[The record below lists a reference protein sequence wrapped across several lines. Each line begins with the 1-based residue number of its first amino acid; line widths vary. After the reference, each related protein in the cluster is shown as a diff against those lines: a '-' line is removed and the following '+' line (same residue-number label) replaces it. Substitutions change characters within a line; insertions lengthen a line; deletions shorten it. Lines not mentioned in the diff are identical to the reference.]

1 MRANDIC
8 PRLKGEM
15 KNMYIVRNALR
26 NIARSKGRNVLV
38 GIIVL
43 VIAISSCVALSIRQA
58 ASKVESQSLNN
69 LKITGQI
76 SVNRESLFQN
86 TQNATPS
93 GSTSSSED
101 IRSKLSSLQG
111 PTLDQL
117 ETYASAPSVSS
128 FYYTISSTVNAN
140 NSSFEPVDTSSS
152 QNSSNSSA
160 SASTENRQNAR
171 AGKETSE
178 NIPGGMGTQGNFSL
192 TAYSSESA
200 MTNFQDNSSSIT
212 DGSMIDLT
220 AADNTCLISDELA
233 LLNNLS
239 VGDTI
244 TITNPNNDG
253 ETYTLTITG
262 IYNNSNTGSTNT
274 MMQFSTSSDP
284 ANLIIISTGTINNI
298 VAQSTSVAKTSTNQ
312 DTGVTSTTALR
323 TKTSGT
329 YVFNDVSAYES
340 FQNEVKN
347 MGLSDDY
354 SVSSTDLNNY
364 EQSLV
369 PLKNLSKFA
378 GIFLLIVLLVGGVVL
393 IVLNIFNIHE
403 RKYEVGVLT
412 AIGMKKSKVALQF
425 VTELFTVTLVSIIIG
440 TAVGAAVSLPVT
452 NSLLASQVASQQT
465 QSSRIEQNFGR
476 GKQQMGNGQTGTSA
490 NAAGRMAS
498 ASGFGQ
504 TGKTVTNYISSVQ
517 SATDLTVVMQVLGI
531 GVLLT
536 LISSLVA
543 VIFILRY
550 EPLKILTNRT

>member
-1 MRANDIC
+1 
-8 PRLKGEM
+8 
-15 KNMYIVRNALR
+15 MYIVRNALR

-58 ASKVESQSLNN
+58 ASKVESQSLDN

-86 TQNATPS
+86 TQNATSS
-93 GSTSSSED
+93 GSTSSAD

-111 PTLDQL
+111 PTLDEL
-117 ETYASAPSVSS
+117 KTYASAPSVSS
-128 FYYTISSTVNAN
+128 FYYNISSTVNASN
-140 NSSFEPVDTSSS
+140 NSFEPVNISSS

-160 SASTENRQNAR
+160 SASTQDRQNAR
-171 AGKETSE
+171 GGKEMSG
-178 NIPGGMGTQGNFSL
+178 NIPEGMGTQGNFSL
-192 TAYSSESA
+192 TAYSDESA
-200 MTNFQDNSSSIT
+200 MTNFQENSSSIT

-233 LLNNLS
+233 SLNNLS
-239 VGDTI
+239 VGNTI

-262 IYNNSNTGSTNT
+262 IYNNSNTESTNT

-284 ANLIIISTGTINNI
+284 ANLIIISTGTMNNI

-340 FQNEVKN
+340 FQNEVKD

-354 SVSSTDLNNY
+354 SVFSTDLNNY

-412 AIGMKKSKVALQF
+412 AIGMKKGKVALQF

-465 QSSRIEQNFGR
+465 QSSRVEQNFGR
-476 GKQQMGNGQTGTSA
+476 GRQQAGASV
-490 NAAGRMAS
+490 NAASEGTMAS
-498 ASGFGQ
+498 PSDFSGQ
-504 TGKTVTNYISSVQ
+504 TGKAVTNYISSVQ
-517 SATDLTVVMQVLGI
+517 SATDMTVVVELLGI

>member
-1 MRANDIC
+1 MSAPERRD
-8 PRLKGEM
+8 E
-15 KNMYIVRNALR
+15 NMYIVRNALR
-26 NIARSKGRNVLV
+26 NIARSKGRNILV

-58 ASKVESQSLNN
+58 ASKVESQSLDN

-86 TQNATPS
+86 TQNATSS
-93 GSTSSSED
+93 GSTSSAD

-111 PTLDQL
+111 PTLDEL
-117 ETYASAPSVSS
+117 KTYASAPSVSS
-128 FYYTISSTVNAN
+128 FYYNISSTVNASN
-140 NSSFEPVDTSSS
+140 NSFEPVNISSS

-160 SASTENRQNAR
+160 SASTQDRQNAR
-171 AGKETSE
+171 GGKEMSG
-178 NIPGGMGTQGNFSL
+178 NIPEGMGTQGNFSL
-192 TAYSSESA
+192 TAYSDESA
-200 MTNFQDNSSSIT
+200 MTNFQENSSSIT

-233 LLNNLS
+233 SLNNLS
-239 VGDTI
+239 VGNTI

-262 IYNNSNTGSTNT
+262 IYNNSNTESTNT

-284 ANLIIISTGTINNI
+284 ANLIIISTGTMNNI

-340 FQNEVKN
+340 FQNEVKD

-354 SVSSTDLNNY
+354 SVFSTDLNNY

-412 AIGMKKSKVALQF
+412 AIGMKKGKVALQF

-440 TAVGAAVSLPVT
+440 TAIGAAVSLPVT

-465 QSSRIEQNFGR
+465 QSSRVEQNFGR
-476 GKQQMGNGQTGTSA
+476 GRQQAGASV
-490 NAAGRMAS
+490 NAASEGTMAS
-498 ASGFGQ
+498 PSDFSGQ
-504 TGKTVTNYISSVQ
+504 TGKAVTNYISSVQ
-517 SATDLTVVMQVLGI
+517 SATDMTVVVELLGI

>member
-1 MRANDIC
+1 
-8 PRLKGEM
+8 
-15 KNMYIVRNALR
+15 MYVVRNALR
-26 NIARSKGRNVLV
+26 NIARSKGRNILV
-38 GIIVL
+38 GIIVF

-58 ASKVESQSLNN
+58 ASKVESQSLDN

-86 TQNATPS
+86 TQNTASS
-93 GSTSSSED
+93 GNTSSGD

-111 PTLDQL
+111 PTLDEL
-117 ETYASAPSVSS
+117 KIYASAPSVSS

-140 NSSFEPVDTSSS
+140 NNSFEPVDTSSS
-152 QNSSNSSA
+152 KDSSNSSA
-160 SASTENRQNAR
+160 SASTEERQNAR
-171 AGKETSE
+171 EGKEMSGT
-178 NIPGGMGTQGNFSL
+178 GTQGNFSL

-200 MTNFQDNSSSIT
+200 MTNFQKNNSSIT

-220 AADNTCLISDELA
+220 AADNTCLISNELA
-233 LLNNLS
+233 SLNNLS
-239 VGDTI
+239 VGNTI

-262 IYNNSNTGSTNT
+262 IYNNSNTESTNT

-284 ANLIIISTGTINNI
+284 ANLIIISTGTMNNI
-298 VAQSTSVAKTSTNQ
+298 VAQSTSAAKTSTDQN
-312 DTGVTSTTALR
+312 TGVTSTTALR

-340 FQNEVKN
+340 FQNEVKD

-378 GIFLLIVLLVGGVVL
+378 GIFLLIVLLVGGIVL

-425 VTELFTVTLVSIIIG
+425 ITELFTVTLVSIIIG
-440 TAVGAAVSLPVT
+440 TAVGAAVSVPVT

-465 QSSRIEQNFGR
+465 QSSRVEQNFGR
-476 GKQQMGNGQTGTSA
+476 GRQMENGQGGTSA
-490 NAAGRMAS
+490 NTTGEGTMAS
-498 ASGFGQ
+498 PSGFSRQ
-504 TGKTVTNYISSVQ
+504 TGKSVTNYISSVQ
-517 SATDLTVVMQVLGI
+517 SATDMTVVVELLGI

>member
-1 MRANDIC
+1 
-8 PRLKGEM
+8 
-15 KNMYIVRNALR
+15 MYIVRNALR
-26 NIARSKGRNVLV
+26 NIARSKGRNILV
-38 GIIVL
+38 GIIVF

-58 ASKVESQSLNN
+58 ASKVESQSLDN

-86 TQNATPS
+86 TQNAASS
-93 GSTSSSED
+93 GNTSSKD

-111 PTLDQL
+111 PTLDEL
-117 ETYASAPSVSS
+117 KTYASAPSVSS

-140 NSSFEPVDTSSS
+140 NNSFEPVDTSSS
-152 QNSSNSSA
+152 KNSSNSSA
-160 SASTENRQNAR
+160 SASTEDRQNAR
-171 AGKETSE
+171 EGKEMSG
-178 NIPGGMGTQGNFSL
+178 NIPEGMGTQGNFSL

-200 MTNFQDNSSSIT
+200 MTNFQENNSSIT

-220 AADNTCLISDELA
+220 AADNTCLISNELA
-233 LLNNLS
+233 SLNNLS
-239 VGDTI
+239 VGNTI

-262 IYNNSNTGSTNT
+262 IYNNSNTESTNT

-284 ANLIIISTGTINNI
+284 ANLIIISTGTMNNI
-298 VAQSTSVAKTSTNQ
+298 VAQSTSAAKTSTDQN
-312 DTGVTSTTALR
+312 TGVTSTTALR

-340 FQNEVKN
+340 FQNEVKD

-425 VTELFTVTLVSIIIG
+425 ITELFTVTFVSIIIG

-465 QSSRIEQNFGR
+465 QSSRVEQNFGR
-476 GKQQMGNGQTGTSA
+476 GRQMENGQGGTSA
-490 NAAGRMAS
+490 NTTGEATMAS
-498 ASGFGQ
+498 PSGFSRQ
-504 TGKTVTNYISSVQ
+504 TGKSVTNYISSVQ
-517 SATDLTVVMQVLGI
+517 SATDMTVVVELLGI

-543 VIFILRY
+543 IIFILRY

>member
-1 MRANDIC
+1 
-8 PRLKGEM
+8 
-15 KNMYIVRNALR
+15 MYIVRNALR
-26 NIARSKGRNVLV
+26 NIARSKGRNILV
-38 GIIVL
+38 GIIVF

-58 ASKVESQSLNN
+58 ASKVESQSLDN

-86 TQNATPS
+86 TQSATSS
-93 GSTSSSED
+93 GSTSSED

-111 PTLDQL
+111 PTLDEL
-117 ETYASAPSVSS
+117 KTYASAPSVSS

-140 NSSFEPVDTSSS
+140 NNSFEPVDTSSS
-152 QNSSNSSA
+152 KNSSDSSA
-160 SASTENRQNAR
+160 SASTEDRQSIR
-171 AGKETSE
+171 EGKGMSG
-178 NIPGGMGTQGNFSL
+178 NIPEGMGTQGNFSL

-200 MTNFQDNSSSIT
+200 MTNFQENNSSIT

-233 LLNNLS
+233 SLNNLS
-239 VGDTI
+239 VGNTI

-253 ETYTLTITG
+253 ETYTFTIIG
-262 IYNNSNTGSTNT
+262 IYNNSNTESTNT

-284 ANLIIISTGTINNI
+284 ANLIIISTGTMNNI
-298 VAQSTSVAKTSTNQ
+298 VAQSTSAAKTSTNQ

-340 FQNEVKN
+340 FQNEVKD

-412 AIGMKKSKVALQF
+412 AIGMKKGKVALQF

-440 TAVGAAVSLPVT
+440 TAVGAAVSVPVT

-465 QSSRIEQNFGR
+465 QSSRVEQNFGR
-476 GKQQMGNGQTGTSA
+476 GRQMENGQGGTSA
-490 NAAGRMAS
+490 NTAGEGTMVS
-498 ASGFGQ
+498 PSGFSGQ
-504 TGKTVTNYISSVQ
+504 TGKSVTNYISSVQ
-517 SATDLTVVMQVLGI
+517 SATDMTVVVELLGI

>member
-1 MRANDIC
+1 MSAPERRD
-8 PRLKGEM
+8 E
-15 KNMYIVRNALR
+15 NMYIVRNALR

-58 ASKVESQSLNN
+58 ASKVESQSLDN

-86 TQNATPS
+86 TQNATSS
-93 GSTSSSED
+93 GSTSSAD

-111 PTLDQL
+111 PTLDEL
-117 ETYASAPSVSS
+117 KTYASAPSVSS
-128 FYYTISSTVNAN
+128 FYYNISSTVNASN
-140 NSSFEPVDTSSS
+140 NSFEPVNISSS

-160 SASTENRQNAR
+160 SASTQDRQNAR
-171 AGKETSE
+171 GGKEMSG
-178 NIPGGMGTQGNFSL
+178 NIPEGMGTQGNFSL
-192 TAYSSESA
+192 TAYSDESA
-200 MTNFQDNSSSIT
+200 MTNFQENSSSIT

-233 LLNNLS
+233 SLNNLS
-239 VGDTI
+239 VGNTI

-262 IYNNSNTGSTNT
+262 IYNNSNTESTNT

-284 ANLIIISTGTINNI
+284 ANLIIISTGTMNNI

-340 FQNEVKN
+340 FQNEVKD

-354 SVSSTDLNNY
+354 SVFSTDLNNY

-412 AIGMKKSKVALQF
+412 AIGMKKGKVALQF

-465 QSSRIEQNFGR
+465 QSSRVEQNFGR
-476 GKQQMGNGQTGTSA
+476 GRQQAGASV
-490 NAAGRMAS
+490 NAASEGTMAS
-498 ASGFGQ
+498 PSDFSGQ
-504 TGKTVTNYISSVQ
+504 TGKAVTNYISSVQ
-517 SATDLTVVMQVLGI
+517 SATDMTVVVELLGI

>member
-1 MRANDIC
+1 
-8 PRLKGEM
+8 
-15 KNMYIVRNALR
+15 MYIVRNALR
-26 NIARSKGRNVLV
+26 NIARSKGRNILV

-58 ASKVESQSLNN
+58 ASKVESQSLDN

-86 TQNATPS
+86 TQNATSS
-93 GSTSSSED
+93 GSTSSAD

-111 PTLDQL
+111 PTLDEL
-117 ETYASAPSVSS
+117 KTYASAPSVSS
-128 FYYTISSTVNAN
+128 FYYNISSTVNASN
-140 NSSFEPVDTSSS
+140 NSFEPVNISSS

-160 SASTENRQNAR
+160 SASTQDRQNAR
-171 AGKETSE
+171 GGKEMSG
-178 NIPGGMGTQGNFSL
+178 NIPEGMGTQGNFSL
-192 TAYSSESA
+192 TAYSDESA
-200 MTNFQDNSSSIT
+200 MTNFQENSSSIT

-233 LLNNLS
+233 SLNNLS
-239 VGDTI
+239 VGNTI

-262 IYNNSNTGSTNT
+262 IYNNSNTESTNT

-284 ANLIIISTGTINNI
+284 ANLIIISTGTMNNI

-340 FQNEVKN
+340 FQNEVKD

-354 SVSSTDLNNY
+354 SVFSTDLNNY

-412 AIGMKKSKVALQF
+412 AIGMKKGKVALQF

-465 QSSRIEQNFGR
+465 QSSRVEQNFGR
-476 GKQQMGNGQTGTSA
+476 GRQQAGASV
-490 NAAGRMAS
+490 NAASEGTMAS
-498 ASGFGQ
+498 PSDFSGQ
-504 TGKTVTNYISSVQ
+504 TGKAVTNYISSVQ
-517 SATDLTVVMQVLGI
+517 SATDMTVVVELLGI

>member
-1 MRANDIC
+1 
-8 PRLKGEM
+8 
-15 KNMYIVRNALR
+15 MYIVRNALR

-43 VIAISSCVALSIRQA
+43 VIAVSSCVALSIRQA
-58 ASKVESQSLNN
+58 ASKVESQSLDN

-86 TQNATPS
+86 AQNATSS
-93 GSTSSSED
+93 GSTSSED

-111 PTLDQL
+111 PTLDEL
-117 ETYASAPSVSS
+117 KTYASAPSVSS
-128 FYYTISSTVNAN
+128 FYYNISSSVNASN
-140 NSSFEPVDTSSS
+140 NSFEPVDTSSS
-152 QNSSNSSA
+152 KNSSNSSA
-160 SASTENRQNAR
+160 SASTEERQNAR
-171 AGKETSE
+171 GGKEMSG
-178 NIPGGMGTQGNFSL
+178 NIPEGMGTQGNFSL

-200 MTNFQDNSSSIT
+200 MTDFQENSSSIT

-233 LLNNLS
+233 SLNNLS

-244 TITNPNNDG
+244 AITNPNNDG

-262 IYNNSNTGSTNT
+262 IYNNSSTGSTNT

-284 ANLIIISTGTINNI
+284 ANLIIISTGTMNGI
-298 VAQSTSVAKTSTNQ
+298 VTQSTSAAKTSTNQ

-340 FQNEVKN
+340 FQNEVKD

-412 AIGMKKSKVALQF
+412 AIGMKKGKVALQF

-465 QSSRIEQNFGR
+465 QSSRVEQNFGR
-476 GKQQMGNGQTGTSA
+476 GRQMENGQGGTSA
-490 NAAGRMAS
+490 NTTGEGTMTS
-498 ASGFGQ
+498 PSGISGQ
-504 TGKTVTNYISSVQ
+504 TGKAVTNYISSVQ
-517 SATDLTVVMQVLGI
+517 SATDLTVVVEVLGI

>member
-1 MRANDIC
+1 
-8 PRLKGEM
+8 
-15 KNMYIVRNALR
+15 MYIVRNALR
-26 NIARSKGRNVLV
+26 NIARSKGRNILV

-43 VIAISSCVALSIRQA
+43 VIAVSSCVALSIRQA
-58 ASKVESQSLNN
+58 ASKVESQSLDN

-86 TQNATPS
+86 AQNSTSS
-93 GSTSSSED
+93 GSTSSED

-111 PTLDQL
+111 PTLDEL
-117 ETYASAPSVSS
+117 KTYASSPSVSS
-128 FYYTISSTVNAN
+128 FYYNISSTVNASN
-140 NSSFEPVDTSSS
+140 NSFEPVDTSSS
-152 QNSSNSSA
+152 KNSSNSSA
-160 SASTENRQNAR
+160 SSSTENRQNVR
-171 AGKETSE
+171 GGKEMSG
-178 NIPGGMGTQGNFSL
+178 NIPEGMGTQGNFSL

-200 MTNFQDNSSSIT
+200 MTDFQENSSSIT

-233 LLNNLS
+233 SLNNLS

-244 TITNPNNDG
+244 AITNPNNDG
-253 ETYTLTITG
+253 ETYTFTIAG
-262 IYNNSNTGSTNT
+262 IYNNSDTESTNT

-284 ANLIIISTGTINNI
+284 ANLIIISTGTMNGI
-298 VAQSTSVAKTSTNQ
+298 VTQSTSAAKTSTNQ
-312 DTGVTSTTALR
+312 GTGVTSTTALR

-340 FQNEVKN
+340 FQNEVKD

-412 AIGMKKSKVALQF
+412 AIGMKKGKVALQF

-465 QSSRIEQNFGR
+465 QSSRVEQNFGR
-476 GKQQMGNGQTGTSA
+476 GRQMENGQAGAFA
-490 NAAGRMAS
+490 NATGEGTM
-498 ASGFGQ
+498 ASGFSGQ
-504 TGKTVTNYISSVQ
+504 TGKSVTNYISSVQ
-517 SATDLTVVMQVLGI
+517 SATDLTVVVELLGI

>member
-1 MRANDIC
+1 
-8 PRLKGEM
+8 
-15 KNMYIVRNALR
+15 MYIVRNALR
-26 NIARSKGRNVLV
+26 NIARSKGRNILV
-38 GIIVL
+38 GIIVF

-58 ASKVESQSLNN
+58 ASKVESQSLDN

-86 TQNATPS
+86 TQSATSS
-93 GSTSSSED
+93 GSTSSED

-111 PTLDQL
+111 PTLDEL
-117 ETYASAPSVSS
+117 KTYASAPSVSS

-140 NSSFEPVDTSSS
+140 NNSFEPVDTSSS
-152 QNSSNSSA
+152 KNSSDSSA
-160 SASTENRQNAR
+160 SASTEDRQSIR
-171 AGKETSE
+171 EGKGMSG
-178 NIPGGMGTQGNFSL
+178 NIPEGMGTQGNFSL

-200 MTNFQDNSSSIT
+200 MTNFQENNSSIT

-233 LLNNLS
+233 SLNNLS
-239 VGDTI
+239 VGNTI

-253 ETYTLTITG
+253 ETYTFTIIG
-262 IYNNSNTGSTNT
+262 IYHNSNTESTNT

-284 ANLIIISTGTINNI
+284 ANLIIISTGTMNNI
-298 VAQSTSVAKTSTNQ
+298 VAQSTSAAKTSTNQ

-340 FQNEVKN
+340 FQNEVKD

-412 AIGMKKSKVALQF
+412 AIGMKKGKVALQF

-440 TAVGAAVSLPVT
+440 TAVGAAISVPVT

-465 QSSRIEQNFGR
+465 QSSRVEQNFGR
-476 GKQQMGNGQTGTSA
+476 GRQMENGQGGTSA
-490 NAAGRMAS
+490 NTAGEGTMAS
-498 ASGFGQ
+498 PSGFSGQ
-504 TGKTVTNYISSVQ
+504 TGKSVTNYISSVQ
-517 SATDLTVVMQVLGI
+517 SATDMTVVVELLGI